1 MPRKTAVLYSLC
13 LCIAVCLFLSLGCTA
28 PGAESLG
35 SVSEPDENGFRTCV
49 YKDVKRKFLLY
60 IPENASK
67 GAPLLFMLHG
77 YGDAADVFA
86 DTTGMA
92 AAANARGYAVVYPQG
107 LGDPSDK
114 TSAAC
119 WNFDGKKDGNDD
131 VGFLTALAHYLQ
143 STYGFN
149 KKATFVTGFS
159 NGAFMT
165 YRLAGDAPKTF
176 RAVASVS
183 GTMGMT
189 TWKERMG
196 KAGAAILQITGTKDD
211 LVGRARSA
219 RRRGGDRLLEGGKR
233 PWRRGNRT
241 AFPADVA
248 FALRQR
254 KARQSALEYRDR
266 KRAARLAAGV
276 VFRRRRQRGH
286 TGFLRRGTGHKIE
299 AKKRAQITN
308 PHLRSARTVVILL
321 GYVIL

>member
-107 LGDPSDK
+107 QGDPSDK

-131 VGFLTALAHYLQ
+131 VGFLTALARYLQ
-143 STYGFN
+143 STYGFD

-211 LVGRARSA
+211 LVALRAEDAHGLPAVEEVIAYWKAANVLGDAETEQLSPQASLSRYGSA
-219 RRRGGDRLLEGGKR
+219 K
-233 PWRRGNRT
+233 RGNLLWNIVIENGRHAWPQE
-241 AFPADVA
+241 AF
-248 FALRQR
+248 
-254 KARQSALEYRDR
+254 S
-266 KRAARLAAGV
+266 GV
-276 VFRRRRQRGH
+276 VVN
-286 TGFLRRGTGHKIE
+286 E
-299 AKKRAQITN
+299 
-308 PHLRSARTVVILL
+308 VILDFFDAVR
-321 GYVIL
+321 GAK